1 LQEPAPLTPAAVRTT
16 DVAIARRP
24 DDRQPLSSMDL
35 VRMRRRHLKR
45 VMAIESLVY
54 PRPWSLTLFLS
65 EIAQR
70 NTRTYLVARDEGYV
84 IGYAGMMFTGRE
96 AHVTNIAVDPE
107 YQGRK
112 VGSRLLLALITE
124 AIAKGADTLS
134 LEVRVSN
141 IGAQNMYARFGFE
154 TSSVRRGY
162 YVETR
167 EDAYVM
173 LVRDARSTE
182 YRLRLQVIRNELDAL
197 LGEESGP
204 ESSDE
209 VDRDG

>member
-1 LQEPAPLTPAAVRTT
+1 MRVKTERLEHGSLLEA
-16 DVAIARRP
+16 D
-24 DDRQPLSSMDL
+24 
-35 VRMRRRHLKR
+35 RRRRL
-45 VMAIESLVY
+45 ELS
-54 PRPWSLTLFLS
+54 PLFLS

-70 NTRTYLVARDEGYV
+70 NTRTYLVARIDGYV

-107 YQGRK
+107 YHGRK

-124 AIAKGADTLS
+124 AIAKGANTLS

-141 IGAQNMYARFGFE
+141 VGAQRMYNKFGFE
-154 TSSVRRGY
+154 TSSIRKGY

-173 LVRDARSTE
+173 LVGDARSTE
-182 YRLRLQVIRNELDAL
+182 YRLRLQAIRYELDAS
-197 LGEESGP
+197 LGEDSGIG
-204 ESSDE
+204 SDAE
-209 VDRDG
+209 VDLDG